1 MQKNKFSSFRYIAEM
16 AGADAILFLPE
27 KAMVLMN

>member
-1 MQKNKFSSFRYIAEM
+1 MLSSFRYIAEM
-16 AGADAILFLPE
+16 AVADAILFLPE